1 MEISLRKMRVFMA
14 VVEAG
19 SFTKGATAE
28 RISQPA
34 AAAIVEE
41 IEAISRRQLFLRS
54 GKVRTAKPT
63 LEGKKVLEVFSRIV
77 SSYELEI
84 GKITDPHRSI
94 RKTSLIQDAYSSE
107 IDISRLTEIMH
118 RYQEASIEISSRP
131 RQEVIEAITK
141 REAIIG
147 FIDGTPEA
155 SNVDFK
161 QLGQVSICLAV
172 PKEFNFIVN
181 RSELLW
187 SDIPEGSAVFSG
199 ISPKLLSQVHSNL
212 LTAGLNVGNLIV
224 IDNKEFTK
232 SFLSE
237 LKRPVVVPSTMTK
250 EIESSSIARVLN
262 FSHSPVS
269 APLGIITPKGYIS
282 TMKLSIRDI
291 KSLLK
296 TAQPDTQETALP
308 GRSRR

>member
-1 MEISLRKMRVFMA
+1 MEISLRKMKIFMA
-14 VVEAG
+14 VIEAG
-19 SFTKGATAE
+19 SFTKGAITE

-41 IEAISRRQLFLRS
+41 IEVVSRRQLFLRS

-77 SSYELEI
+77 SCYELEI
-84 GKITDPHRSI
+84 SKITNLHGSI
-94 RKTSLIQDAYSSE
+94 RNTSLIQNAYSSE
-107 IDISRLTEIMH
+107 IDLSRLTEIMR
-118 RYQEASIEISSRP
+118 RYQESDIEISSRP
-131 RQEVIEAITK
+131 RQAVIEAIAK

-161 QLGQVSICLAV
+161 QIGQVSICLAV
-172 PKEFNFIVN
+172 PKEIKLFGN

-199 ISPKLLSQVHSNL
+199 VSPELLSQVHSNL
-212 LTAGLNVGNLIV
+212 LTAGLDVGNLIV
-224 IDNKEFTK
+224 INNKEFTK

-237 LKRPVVVPSTMTK
+237 LKRPVIVPSTMTK

-262 FSHSPVS
+262 FSHFPVS
-269 APLGIITPKGYIS
+269 APLGIIMPKGYIS

-291 KSLLK
+291 QSLLK
-296 TAQPDTQETALP
+296 TAQPDTQETSLP
-308 GRSRR
+308 WCCCG